1 MSHTLFWLTDE
12 HRQHIVQALSERLQQ
27 LASTW
32 SIHDTSIHISRVENF
47 PRTAVEQTDYLGDK
61 RISHHISGDQKVMV
75 SVERGSLLGFL
86 RLPMPQSAESRTL
99 VDQVIQDLLTDL
111 YQKVFGCEGF
121 TTVAAHDFSGLSN
134 NNHQAHILIECQ
146 LNDLHWTFLIDRF
159 YLAALLFEAKKPVI
173 RGGLQAIA
181 PCLNQEQVEIAVSAG
196 SVRLR
201 LSELGALQ
209 PGTVLT
215 ANTRIQHPLNIQIHG
230 ETIAKGFIGKCRQQ
244 KALVIART

>member
-12 HRQHIVQALSERLQQ
+12 HRQHIVQALSDRLQQ

-32 SIHDTSIHISRVENF
+32 SVHDTRIHISRVDNL
-47 PRTAVEQTDYLGDK
+47 PRSTVEQTDSLNDK
-61 RISHHISGDQKVMV
+61 RLSHHVSNDHNVMT

-86 RLPMPQSAESRTL
+86 RLPTPQSTESRTL

-111 YQKVFGCEGF
+111 HQKVFGCEDF
-121 TTVAAHDFSGLSN
+121 TTVATHDFSDLRDN
-134 NNHQAHILIECQ
+134 DHQAHILIECQ
-146 LNDLHWTFLIDRF
+146 LNELHWTFLVDRF
-159 YLAALLFEAKKPVI
+159 YLAALLFEEKKPVI
-173 RGGLQAIA
+173 RGRLQAIA

-196 SVRLR
+196 SIRLR

-209 PGTVLT
+209 AGTVLT
-215 ANTRIQHPLNIQIHG
+215 ADTRIQHPLDIQIRG
-230 ETIAKGFIGKCRQQ
+230 ETIAKGFIGKSRQQ